1 MPDTKPDGS
10 PDASGA
16 TCHVCEPPQV
26 IGERILDHL
35 RLLHPE
41 QYGDG
46 PACWPD
52 GSLVIVDTTLDP
64 EDFGA

>member
-1 MPDTKPDGS
+1 M
-10 PDASGA
+10 
-16 TCHVCEPPQV
+16 

-52 GSLVIVDTTLDP
+52 GGFVISVEPDALRP
-64 EDFGA
+64 EDFDA